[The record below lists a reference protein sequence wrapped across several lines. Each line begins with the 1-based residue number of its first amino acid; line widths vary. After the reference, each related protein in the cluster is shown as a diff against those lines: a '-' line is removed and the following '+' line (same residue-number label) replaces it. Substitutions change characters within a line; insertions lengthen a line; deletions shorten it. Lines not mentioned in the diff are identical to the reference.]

1 MSDGLVL
8 EIHSSGNC
16 LKMSLVERSSVFPSL
31 KSVNE
36 VHVDFTYL
44 DKLTEGINY
53 LLNQQDSGYF
63 ISENNIKELKK
74 LGHLLF
80 DHLLSKNIK
89 QKLKQQ
95 DSIELTLNV
104 DERLSILPWEI
115 LYTGDDFLCL
125 KFNLGRSITT
135 YRDLDSQRLP
145 QLSLP
150 LKMLIIADP
159 TGDLESSYK
168 EGLKIKDFLLRYKD
182 IQLDFKSL
190 QVDSLYLKKNLRD
203 YNLFHFAGHCEFDSN
218 EPLESG
224 LVFKDG
230 RVSCKDLL
238 LLSQTQALPS
248 MVFVNACQSSRLS
261 QTKLNISIWRYIYS
275 LAHTFLFSGSQHYIG
290 SLFNVNDKVG
300 FEFAKSFYE
309 ELLKGKTIGYALR
322 ESRNKLIERYGF
334 RTVAWAN
341 YILYGDPGY
350 ILFNPSLYK
359 KRYIKVKL
367 SPKRKKIFIVIFS
380 FLIMTIF
387 LISLITYFNPK
398 LSFLYSQAQAY
409 FNKGK
414 NEEVF
419 KLAQKIIKNN
429 QEYFLIY
436 KLLGDTYFRL
446 GKPDEAL
453 KNYFEYLRLAQKKKD
468 SKNISS
474 AYLKIGW
481 TYHMRGDYFKA
492 EEFYQKAKE
501 LTQKI
506 KDKLNEADALSKIA
520 VYYADKKDFQKALSF
535 LIQSSQINQERKN
548 NPQHLYNLACDYFN
562 MAWIFSEMK
571 DFDKAKEFYN
581 KSKDIFV
588 NLKAFPELSDYYFNM
603 GEIALFEKRYQDA
616 LELYQKGLDLDK
628 KISHKFNLS
637 SDYQMLAELYWEMG
651 ERWEAERYF
660 LESIELCQEVKNFP
674 VLAEVYYELG
684 IFYKEQ
690 DALDKAKE
698 YLDKSLQLYQKIGLP
713 EDKKIKEILL
723 SLD

>member
-1 MSDGLVL
+1 MSGGLVL
-8 EIHSSGNC
+8 EVHSSGNY
-16 LKMSLVERSSVFPSL
+16 LKMSLLERSSTFPPL
-31 KSVNE
+31 KSVTE

-44 DKLTEGINY
+44 DKLSEGINY
-53 LLNQQDSGYF
+53 LLNQQDRNSF
-63 ISENNIKELKK
+63 IGENNIKELKK
-74 LGHLLF
+74 IGHLLF
-80 DHLLSKNIK
+80 DHLLSKKIK
-89 QKLKQQ
+89 QRLKQQ
-95 DSIELTLNV
+95 EPIELTLNL
-104 DERLSILPWEI
+104 DERLILLPWEL

-125 KFNLGRSITT
+125 KFHLGRSITT
-135 YRDLDSQRLP
+135 YRDLDSQRLR
-145 QLSLP
+145 QLNFP
-150 LKMLIIADP
+150 LKMLIIANP

-203 YNLFHFAGHCEFDSN
+203 YDLFHFAGHCEFDSN

-230 RVSCKDLL
+230 RVSCKDFL
-238 LLSQTQALPS
+238 LLSQTQGLPL
-248 MVFVNACQSSRLS
+248 MVFINACQSGKISKN
-261 QTKLNISIWRYIYS
+261 KLNINNWRYIYS
-275 LAHTFLFSGSQHYIG
+275 LAHTFLFSGSQHYLG
-290 SLFNVNDKVG
+290 SLFNINDELG
-300 FEFAKSFYE
+300 FEFAKNFYE
-309 ELLKGKTIGYALR
+309 AVLKGRSLGYAVR
-322 ESRNKLIERYGF
+322 EARQRLIKDYGLG
-334 RTVAWAN
+334 TVAWAN

-359 KRYIKVKL
+359 KRYIGVAL
-367 SPKRKKIFIVIFS
+367 TSKRRKIFIITAA
-380 FLIMTIF
+380 FLIIGIF
-387 LISLITYFNPK
+387 LIWLIVYFNPK

-414 NEEVF
+414 NEDVF